1 MLIHPRF
8 FVPALL
14 LALALGCTVARPEDR
29 PLVALS
35 DAERTP
41 DPACTGSWV
50 AAITVEVRYTTSDNP
65 VGAAVMEACV
75 EYGAEHE
82 RACFY
87 GDRPNRYGWAVVS
100 VPEPMRCVHRA
111 VLKVSVSS
119 PYRAST
125 ASAFQQLALT
135 PTGGVLD
142 VQAPVRLHPLNPA
155 SERQPLGDGA
165 SVHTVEFHNNIR
177 VSVIPAALPT
187 PADYERISIG
197 WDLYTVP
204 TYVLQGRRPTQV
216 VVFGP
221 DSDFIPDGETSRW
234 GTISLPV
241 ADADGT
247 VYDASVLA
255 GTDTFDGDER
265 IDVGTLHPYATA
277 VVTDRRLTLPLPR
290 LGWIALYRR

>member
-8 FVPALL
+8 FAPTLL
-14 LALALGCTVARPEDR
+14 LTLPLGCAAASPESR

-50 AAITVEVRYTTSDNP
+50 AAITVEVQHSSRNP
-65 VGAAVMEACV
+65 VGAAAIETCV
-75 EYGAEHE
+75 EYGADHE
-82 RACFY
+82 RSCFY
-87 GDRPNRYGWAVVS
+87 GGRANRYGWAVVS

-125 ASAFQQLALT
+125 ASAFQQLVLT

-142 VQAPVRLHPLNPA
+142 VDAPVRLHPIYPA
-155 SERQPLGDGA
+155 SSRQPLGESA
-165 SVHTVEFHNNIR
+165 SVHTLEFPDDIT
-177 VSVIPAALPT
+177 VSVIPAAL
-187 PADYERISIG
+187 AAAEYEQISLALN
-197 WDLYTVP
+197 DFPSP
-204 TYVLQGRRPTQV
+204 TYVQQGRPNLV
-216 VVFGP
+216 VALGP

-255 GTDTFDGDER
+255 GTDTYDGDER

-277 VVTDRRLTLPLPR
+277 VVTDHRLTLPLPR